1 MENNNW
7 LKERR
12 CSRCLTPMDFSDSQQ
27 KVTCVACGWVHVIPV
42 FTQEERRL
50 RDAVDEASEASR
62 RAEQAVREAAEEFR
76 RTQSDYHQQARA
88 LAEENS
94 RRLTELFESRFAQLQ
109 NSRAYRLQNRY
120 ELAEAAQHD
129 GDFDRAVYQYEELI
143 AASDHPEPDLH
154 WRLVLCRWAVE
165 YVQDAFGTWQPT
177 VGRPDAGSL
186 TDSRHYILAVR
197 SAPPEAREFY
207 EREAAAIERLL
218 DASLTIRAQQPCD
231 VIIAAATSDIPGW
244 QRAAA
249 LRAKLEQQGRSVCFA
264 GDGELF
270 GEVPPEAKLMA
281 ALVSAKLVVL
291 AADTPEALAQPQMR
305 SVWRRFLMQMKKDPA
320 RRMIVHAP
328 WVPTEA
334 VPKEIRS
341 MHAVNPRTENADA
354 VLDGLLKE
362 LFSPRGGGFAGED
375 EADALLTRA
384 EMLLEEGNFRQAYE
398 NCQAA
403 LNKAP
408 TLARGYILSLCAELR
423 VRSPRELAGQSVALD
438 TRDSYHRALK
448 YADAAARRQLEEWNA
463 AVSRRAS
470 APAFAPETP
479 QLSRPAWA
487 QSLPLQTVAAGFQQ
501 TLAVREDGTVLAAGA
516 LNVSDWREIV
526 AVAAG
531 RSHAAGLRADGSV
544 VAVGDN
550 TFGQCNVAAW
560 RNVVSIA
567 AGENHTL
574 GLRSDGTLLLTGWQN
589 DGWQAAQTWRNI
601 VSVSMSEAYLVG
613 LRGDGTVAVADRG
626 SRGLPVAGLWK
637 NVIQVA
643 AGASHVAALKFD
655 GTVVAAG
662 GNSYRQ
668 CDVRS
673 WTDVAAI
680 AAGDGCT
687 LGLRRD
693 GTAIACGMNQQG
705 QCMVGGWRDVAR
717 VWSGRTRFVGL
728 RRDGTLVM
736 TNPTYEEAQ
745 ALPGW
750 QNVAWAATNPSRT
763 VVVMTDGSV
772 AAAGFGSFGECNVSG
787 WTNVRRP
794 F

>member
-1 MENNNW
+1 MENANW

-12 CSRCLTPMDFSDSQQ
+12 CSRCLTPMDFTDSQQ
-27 KVTCVACGWVHVIPV
+27 KVACVACGWVHVIPV

-50 RDAVDEASEASR
+50 RDAVDEAAAASR
-62 RAEQAVREAAEEFR
+62 RAEQAVREAAEDFR
-76 RTQSDYHQQARA
+76 RTQSDYHDQARA

-94 RRLTELFESRFAQLQ
+94 RRMSELVEARFAQLQ
-109 NSRAYRLQNRY
+109 NSRAYQLQNRF
-120 ELAEAAQHD
+120 ELAEAAQRD
-129 GDFDRAVYQYEELI
+129 GDFDRAVHQYEELI

-154 WRLVLCRWAVE
+154 WRIVLCRWGVE
-165 YVQDAFGTWQPT
+165 YVQDALGAWQPA
-177 VGRPDAGSL
+177 VGRPDAGSVL
-186 TDSRHYILAVR
+186 ESSHYRIALNA
-197 SAPPEAREFY
+197 APPEARAFY

-218 DASLTIRAQQPCD
+218 DLSLTLRAQQPRD
-231 VIIAAATSDIPGW
+231 VIVAAAASDVSGW

-249 LRAKLEQQGRSVCFA
+249 LSARLEQQGRSVLFA
-264 GDGELF
+264 GDTELF
-270 GEVPPEAKLMA
+270 GEIPQEARLIA
-281 ALVSAKLVVL
+281 ALAGARLTIVVADAPQALSA
-291 AADTPEALAQPQMR
+291 PQMR
-305 SVWRRFLMQMKKDPA
+305 SVWRRFLMQMKSDPA
-320 RRMIVHAP
+320 RRLIVHAP

-334 VPKEIRS
+334 VPREIRT
-341 MHAVNPRTENADA
+341 MHAVNPRTENPDA

-362 LFSPRGGGFAGED
+362 LFQPARSGFAGED

-384 EMLLEEGNFRQAYE
+384 EMLLEEGSFRQAYE
-398 NCQAA
+398 NCQTA

-408 TLARGYILSLCAELR
+408 TNARGYILSLCAELR

-438 TRDSYHRALK
+438 TRDSYRRALQ
-448 YADAAARRQLEEWNA
+448 YADAATRRQLEEWNA
-463 AVSRRAS
+463 AVSRRAA
-470 APAFAPETP
+470 APAFAPQTP

-501 TLAVREDGTVLAAGA
+501 TLAVREDGTVLSAGP
-516 LNVSDWREIV
+516 LDVSGWREIV

-544 VAVGDN
+544 IAAGDN

-560 RNVVSIA
+560 RNVISIA

-574 GLRSDGTLLLTGWQN
+574 GLRADGTLLLTGWQN
-589 DGWQAAQTWRNI
+589 DGWQAAHTWRDI
-601 VSVSMSEAYLVG
+601 VSVSMSETYLVG
-613 LRGDGTVAVADRG
+613 LRSDGTVAVADRG
-626 SRGLPVAGLWK
+626 SRGLPVTGLWK

-643 AGASHVAALKFD
+643 AGASHVVALRFD
-655 GTVVAAG
+655 GSVVAAG
-662 GNSYRQ
+662 GNSYMQ

-673 WTDVAAI
+673 WTDIIAI

-687 LGLRRD
+687 LGLKRD
-693 GTAIACGMNQQG
+693 GTAVACGMNQQG

-717 VWSGRTRFVGL
+717 VWSGRTKFVGL

-736 TNPTYEEAQ
+736 TNPTYGEAQ

-750 QNVAWAATNPSRT
+750 QNVAWAESNPYRT
-763 VVVMTDGSV
+763 IAVMTDGSAV
-772 AAAGFGSFGECNVSG
+772 AAGFGDCNVSG
-787 WTNVRRP
+787 WTKVRRP